1 MKMSEEVKPLR
12 DEDTPEGTFDLSFR
26 LMNNEIIGITM
37 KVDDF
42 KMKWIILGVAVIGAL
57 AWIGT
62 TFGPSIAAAFGG

>member
-1 MKMSEEVKPLR
+1 MAEELKPLR

-26 LMNNEIIGITM
+26 LMNNEVLGLTM

-42 KMKWIILGVAVIGAL
+42 KMKWIIVGVVVVGAL

-62 TFGPSIAAAFGG
+62 TFGPTIASAFGGA

>member
-1 MKMSEEVKPLR
+1 MSDEVKPLR

-42 KMKWIILGVAVIGAL
+42 KMKWIIVGVAVVAAL

-62 TFGPSIAAAFGG
+62 TFGPVIANSFGG

>member
-1 MKMSEEVKPLR
+1 MSDKLPPIK

-42 KMKWIILGVAVIGAL
+42 KMKWIIVGVVVIGAL

>member
-42 KMKWIILGVAVIGAL
+42 KMKWIILGVVVIGAL

-62 TFGPSIAAAFGG
+62 TFGPSIAGAFGG